1 MANRKLKVVLWIAGI
16 GCGLSILGLLLP
28 WSRLSA
34 WMTVWGLEELPTG
47 TIIAYAVRA
56 GSATFALIGAFFL
69 LVARDP
75 VKYRPF
81 LNLAIAG
88 LIFVGLVCL
97 VSGVAVGMQPPWY
110 LTDVAFCWILG
121 VLLLVWREPAQVGPE

>member
-1 MANRKLKVVLWIAGI
+1 MAKRKLTVVLWIAGL
-16 GCGLSILGLLLP
+16 GCLLSIFGLVLP
-28 WSRLSA
+28 WSWLRA
-34 WMTVWGLEELPTG
+34 WMTVWGLEELPAG
-47 TIIAYAVRA
+47 PMIVYAVRA

-69 LVARDP
+69 LVASNP

-88 LIFVGLVCL
+88 LILVGLVCL
-97 VSGVAVGMQPPWY
+97 VSGVAVGMRPPWY

-121 VLLLVWREPAQVGPE
+121 GLLLVWREPVQGVT